1 MRHFRWVRIALC
13 VSCACM
19 AAPLGAQSG
28 VQVTLGATS
37 SGVLV
42 NDGVVHTKLQPAI
55 APTLGVAIALPTG
68 TGRYRVRL
76 EVHLSRSELNAITAD
91 GVKDGLGS
99 LTTIDALVLAEG
111 PLNGNLRWQAGG
123 GALFYQPAEHQGV
136 FLDGPVRRWMV
147 AGGVIYSQRLNAQ
160 YTFVANGRVDAHSF
174 LTSALQARNYAGSQG
189 VRRFA
194 LTIGVE
200 RAL

>member
-1 MRHFRWVRIALC
+1 MRIALL
-13 VSCACM
+13 VSCACL
-19 AAPLGAQSG
+19 AAPLGAQTG

-42 NDGVVHTKLQPAI
+42 NDGVVHTRLQPAI
-55 APTLGVAIALPTG
+55 APTVGVAIALPTG

-76 EVHLSRSELNAITAD
+76 EVHVARSQLNAITAD
-91 GVKDGLGS
+91 GVKDPLGS
-99 LTTIDALVLAEG
+99 LTTIDALVMAEG
-111 PLNGNLRWQAGG
+111 PLTGYLRWQVGG
-123 GALFYQPAEHQGV
+123 GALFYRPAENQGV

-147 AGGVIYSQRLNAQ
+147 AGGVIYSQRLSPQFNL
-160 YTFVANGRVDAHSF
+160 VVNGRVDAHSF
-174 LTSALQARNYAGSQG
+174 LTDVLQARNYAGSQG